1 VWTASDTRLVVTA
14 AAVVVLVIVLITSRL
29 RLHAFPAL
37 MVGSLVLGLAAGP
50 GPEGT
55 VESFTDGV
63 GSTLG
68 DVGIVLGLGLGTM
81 LGKLLADSGGA
92 DQSAPRASTAT
103 SGPGWGG
110 MASLVV

>member
-68 DVGIVLGLGLGTM
+68 DVGIVLGLGTM

-92 DQSAPRASTAT
+92 DQSVPRASTAT